1 MRKVSK
7 AAPVPEKK
15 ATGPRVRPVPAV
27 TRSIAILRLLGSSP
41 SPLGVKA
48 IADELDLVPSTCL
61 HILRVLVDEE
71 LLKVDPATKRYSLGP
86 GMLALA
92 RSALKRGG
100 FNDVVQ
106 PYLDDISAKF
116 GVTVMGVEP
125 RG

>member
-1 MRKVSK
+1 V
-7 AAPVPEKK
+7 
-15 ATGPRVRPVPAV
+15 
-27 TRSIAILRLLGSSP
+27 
-41 SPLGVKA
+41 
-48 IADELDLVPSTCL
+48 
-61 HILRVLVDEE
+61 
-71 LLKVDPATKRYSLGP
+71 KVDPATKRYSLGP

-92 RSALKRGG
+92 RSALKSGG